1 MLDLVRGSDTG
12 VFVGISTTD
21 YSLIQGGV
29 SERRPVDAYST
40 TGGTM
45 SIAADRVSY
54 CFNLLGP
61 SVAMDTACSS
71 ALVAVDAA
79 CRSLLNGE
87 CSMAL
92 AGGVNALIGVAPFQA
107 FSSMA
112 MVSPDGRCKAFDAE
126 ADGFVRAEGVG
137 LVLLKPLAAALRAGD
152 PIRAVIR
159 GSGVNQDG
167 RTTGMTVPSLESQ
180 RALIERVCREAGVKP
195 AAIGYAEAHG
205 TGTAVG
211 DPIEAGALGAALGP
225 GREVPLVIGSVK
237 TNIGHMEAGAGAAGL
252 IKAALVLEKGLI
264 PPSLHF
270 KTPNPAIDFD
280 GLKLR
285 VARSLEPFPNAPN
298 APLRLAC
305 VNSFGFG
312 GTNAHLVL
320 EAPPAPGGRS
330 EEEESPA
337 KAVAAAALRAQPGG
351 ARRAGAANRG
361 DDPPRRSRAA
371 GHLPQRGAAA

>member
-1 MLDLVRGSDTG
+1 
-12 VFVGISTTD
+12 
-21 YSLIQGGV
+21 
-29 SERRPVDAYST
+29 
-40 TGGTM
+40 M
-45 SIAADRVSY
+45 SIAANRVSY

-71 ALVAVDAA
+71 ALVAIHAA

-92 AGGVNALIGVAPFQA
+92 AGGVNALIGVAPIPGLQQYG
-107 FSSMA
+107 
-112 MVSPDGRCKAFDAE
+112 DGLAGRALQ
-126 ADGFVRAEGVG
+126 GIRRGGGRVRARGGSGARVAQ
-137 LVLLKPLAAALRAGD
+137 AAGGGAARGRS
-152 PIRAVIR
+152 IRAVIR
-159 GSGVNQDG
+159 GSGVDQDG

-264 PPSLHF
+264 P
-270 KTPNPAIDFD
+270 
-280 GLKLR
+280 
-285 VARSLEPFPNAPN
+285 
-298 APLRLAC
+298 
-305 VNSFGFG
+305 
-312 GTNAHLVL
+312 
-320 EAPPAPGGRS
+320 
-330 EEEESPA
+330 
-337 KAVAAAALRAQPGG
+337 RASIS
-351 ARRAGAANRG
+351 RRRI
-361 DDPPRRSRAA
+361 RRSTLTASSCAWPAA
-371 GHLPQRGAAA
+371 SSRSPMRPTRRSGWHA